1 MGKPIY
7 DDIDKNG
14 EKIMTKNDFVGLD
27 CSCMEK
33 TSPSECGHSGVWRD
47 KKTGEFFSDLI

>member
-14 EKIMTKNDFVGLD
+14 KKIMTKNDFVGLD

-33 TSPSECGHSGVWRD
+33 KNPFDCSHSGVWRD
-47 KKTGEFFSDLI
+47 KKTGEFFSNLI